1 MPCFKPFTGCCALAG
16 IDVSS
21 SAKHNTNPFIVNL
34 SRFSELGHE
43 PADEIV
49 SRAVVSP
56 RTFFLLWES
65 DCNGRGNT

>member
-1 MPCFKPFTGCCALAG
+1 M
-16 IDVSS
+16 S
-21 SAKHNTNPFIVNL
+21 SAKHNTNPFIVSL

-56 RTFFLLWES
+56 RSLFAAL
-65 DCNGRGNT
+65 GNLTVTAGGILE